1 MMSYVTRKT
10 TASFV
15 FIAGTSL
22 MILGITFLLGSLENT
37 SRISVFLS
45 FLLVVA
51 GAFCAVLAI
60 KLNKR
65 SSYLFFA
72 SFFLMAGFFLFL
84 SALGIIPLPFS
95 KAWPL
100 LAVFSGLALIPEGW
114 RRYGGFRKR
123 YFVSSFAFIILGCV
137 LLVFSLD
144 MAPFSFRQFIYTWW
158 PLLFVLG
165 GLTLVLI
172 SLVSM
177 AAHNLS
183 KNAHG
188 GKGSE

>member
-1 MMSYVTRKT
+1 MKSYLTRKL
-10 TASFV
+10 TASIVFV
-15 FIAGTSL
+15 SGLSL
-22 MILGITFLLGSLENT
+22 MILGTTFLLGSLENT

-45 FLLVVA
+45 FLLVLA

-60 KLNKR
+60 RLNKR

-72 SFFLMAGFFLFL
+72 SFFLMAGIFLFL

-100 LAVFSGLALIPEGW
+100 LAVFSGLALLPVGW
-114 RRYGGFRKR
+114 RRYRGFRKR
-123 YFVSSFAFIILGCV
+123 YFVSSFAFVLLGCV

-144 MAPFSFRQFIYTWW
+144 MVPFSFRQFIYTWW

-172 SLVSM
+172 SLVSIGS
-177 AAHNLS
+177 HGLS
-183 KNAHG
+183 KNASG
-188 GKGSE
+188 GQRE

>member
-1 MMSYVTRKT
+1 MSSRLTRKL
-10 TASFV
+10 TASIV
-15 FIAGTSL
+15 FIIGLSL
-22 MILGITFLLGSLENT
+22 MILGITFLLGSLEQT

-45 FLLVVA
+45 FLLVIT
-51 GAFCAVLAI
+51 GASCAVLAI

-72 SFFLMAGFFLFL
+72 SFFLMAGIFLFL

-100 LAVFSGLALIPEGW
+100 LSVFSGLALLPSGW

-123 YFVSSFAFIILGCV
+123 YFVPSFAFVVLGCV
-137 LLVFSLD
+137 LLVFSLNVV
-144 MAPFSFRQFIYTWW
+144 PFSFKQFIYTWW

-172 SLVSM
+172 SLVTM
-177 AAHNLS
+177 GAHSLS
-183 KNAHG
+183 KNAPG
-188 GKGSE
+188 GKGSV